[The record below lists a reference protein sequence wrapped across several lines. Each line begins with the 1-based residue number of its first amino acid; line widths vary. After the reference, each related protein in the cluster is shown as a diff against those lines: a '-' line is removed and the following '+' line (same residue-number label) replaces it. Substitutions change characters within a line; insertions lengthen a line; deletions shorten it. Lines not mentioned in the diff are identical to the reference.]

1 MKRLDAEIAVVGAGP
16 AGQAMALALAASGY
30 GVALVDIAAGPA
42 APATRPDLRV
52 FALSLA
58 SIRLL
63 GSIGAWPVPQA
74 ERVQAYRHMCVWQD
88 DLASALRFDAG
99 EMGWPALGYIIE
111 HGVLQ
116 HALARRLSAQ
126 DGLQCHWGQRVQSLT
141 HHADAVELGL
151 EDGSGLRV
159 RLVVAADGAAS
170 PLRQLAGLAVDR
182 RPYGQ
187 RGLVANLRC
196 TRAHRDTAWQRFLP
210 TGPLAL
216 LPLAGLSGEDGSGA
230 TPACSIVWTLPD
242 AEAERLLQAPA
253 DRFERE
259 LNEAAAGVLG
269 DLSLHGARA
278 AFPLARQL
286 AQRYHHGRVV
296 LVADAAHVVHPL
308 AGQGLNLGFL
318 DVAALAQVLAQARR
332 RGLDP
337 GAPEVLDRYA
347 RWRQGDNALAARAFT
362 AIGQLYRMDVP
373 GARHVRD
380 LGHRLV
386 AAMPAL
392 RRRLVMQAAGL
403 AGRVPERCRAAVPA
417 ART

>member
-1 MKRLDAEIAVVGAGP
+1 PAHRRPQRLPGPLAGRARAGPGPAAQPGVRGTRRKPIPAVLAGAGRHGLRGGLAAALPAGGGGGMKRLDAEIAVVGAGP

-141 HHADAVELGL
+141 HHADEVELGL

-170 PLRQLAGLAVDR
+170 PLRQLAGLA
-182 RPYGQ
+182 
-187 RGLVANLRC
+187 
-196 TRAHRDTAWQRFLP
+196 
-210 TGPLAL
+210 
-216 LPLAGLSGEDGSGA
+216 
-230 TPACSIVWTLPD
+230 
-242 AEAERLLQAPA
+242 
-253 DRFERE
+253 
-259 LNEAAAGVLG
+259 
-269 DLSLHGARA
+269 
-278 AFPLARQL
+278 
-286 AQRYHHGRVV
+286 
-296 LVADAAHVVHPL
+296 
-308 AGQGLNLGFL
+308 
-318 DVAALAQVLAQARR
+318 
-332 RGLDP
+332 
-337 GAPEVLDRYA
+337 
-347 RWRQGDNALAARAFT
+347 
-362 AIGQLYRMDVP
+362 
-373 GARHVRD
+373 
-380 LGHRLV
+380 
-386 AAMPAL
+386 
-392 RRRLVMQAAGL
+392 
-403 AGRVPERCRAAVPA
+403 
-417 ART
+417 